1 MTNDGARGFAPPTA
15 GPASGPN
22 GRPLPPPRATE
33 LQSEP
38 EPSPHPNR
46 AMIAAVAFGIIV
58 LIGLAVFAL
67 ASGGSSSVA
76 NSGGFLQ
83 PVRADPSGTKRTFDV
98 DGKFSPA
105 KVIDGLLLLVDTNDQ
120 GTISEVKAV
129 TLKDGKA
136 AWSHS
141 AEAFTTVGALLFI
154 NDSGHLRQ
162 LDTAGKVV
170 GASKSIDD
178 TALLGSKNGRLI
190 VYGATATSAIDPATL
205 KVVADNITPT
215 SCSPNGSF
223 CVLVRYDAT
232 SNTSTVT
239 LIDMSTGK
247 SIGKP
252 VDVNG
257 FANSYALDDGRFVL
271 LDGSD
276 LVIDA
281 RTAKELS
288 RTPVSTGSK
297 LDLVV
302 GDLAIVQNE
311 AGGLRVWSLAAKPA
325 ALGATGPHGFIQ
337 PSSDAKT
344 VLVATDTGVQAC
356 ALGDKG
362 FSCRTMIDGGNTEVA
377 VGQFYVTSDKS
388 ATAYDI
394 STDKKLWS
402 IDKRL
407 TQLFQALDGKVAL
420 YSFSGTTT
428 TITVYG

>member
-1 MTNDGARGFAPPTA
+1 MTNDGGRGFAPPSA
-15 GPASGPN
+15 EPASGPN

-38 EPSPHPNR
+38 EPPPYPNR
-46 AMIAAVAFGIIV
+46 AVIAAVAFGIIV

-67 ASGGSSSVA
+67 VSGGRSTGA

-83 PVRADPSGTKRTFDV
+83 PVRADSSRTKRTFDV

-105 KVIDGLLLLVDTNDQ
+105 KVIDGILLLVDTNDQ
-120 GTISEVKAV
+120 GTISEIKAV
-129 TLKDGKA
+129 TLKDGKT

-141 AEAFTTVGALLFI
+141 AESFTTVGSLLFI

-162 LDTAGKVV
+162 LDTTGKVF
-170 GASKSIDD
+170 GASKTIDA

-190 VYGATATSAIDPATL
+190 VYGPKAISAIDPITL

-223 CVLVRYDAT
+223 CVLVQYDA
-232 SNTSTVT
+232 SSATSTVA

-276 LVIDA
+276 LVIYA
-281 RTAKELS
+281 KTAKES
-288 RTPVSTGSK
+288 ARAPVSTGSK
-297 LDLVV
+297 LDVVV
-302 GDLAIVQNE
+302 GDLAIVQDQ
-311 AGGLRVWSLAAKPA
+311 AGIPRVWSLATKPA
-325 ALGATGPHGFIQ
+325 ALGATGPNGFIQ
-337 PSSDAKT
+337 LSSDVNT
-344 VLVATDTGVQAC
+344 VLVTADKGVQVC
-356 ALGDKG
+356 VVGDKG
-362 FSCRTMIDGGNTEVA
+362 FSCRPAIDGGNTQVA
-377 VGQFYVTSDKS
+377 VGQFYVTNDKS
-388 ATAYDI
+388 ATANDI
-394 STDKKLWS
+394 AKDKKLWS
-402 IDKRL
+402 INKL
-407 TQLFQALDGKVAL
+407 PTQLFQALDGKIAL
-420 YSFSGTTT
+420 YSFGNTTT

>member
-1 MTNDGARGFAPPTA
+1 MTNDGTPGFAPPLA
-15 GPASGPN
+15 GTASGPN

-38 EPSPHPNR
+38 EPPPGPNR
-46 AMIAAVAFGIIV
+46 AVIAAVAFGIIL

-76 NSGGFLQ
+76 NAGGFLQ

-105 KVIDGLLLLVDTNDQ
+105 KVINGLLLLVDTNDQ
-120 GTISEVKAV
+120 GTISKVKAV

-141 AEAFTTVGALLFI
+141 AESFTAVGSLMFI

-162 LDTAGKVV
+162 LDTAGKLV

-178 TALLGSKNGRLI
+178 TSVLGTVNGRLI
-190 VYGATATSAIDPATL
+190 VYGPTATSAIDPATL

-223 CVLVRYDAT
+223 CVLVEYDASST
-232 SNTSTVT
+232 TSTVT

-252 VDVNG
+252 VDVGG
-257 FANSYALDDGRFVL
+257 FANSYALDDGRFVV

-276 LVIDA
+276 LVIYSK
-281 RTAKELS
+281 TGKESS
-288 RTPVSTGSK
+288 RTSVSAGSK
-297 LDLVV
+297 LALVV

-311 AGGLRVWSLAAKPA
+311 VGTPRAWSLTAKPA
-325 ALGATGPHGFIQ
+325 ALGATGPHGFIR
-337 PSSDAKT
+337 PSSDGKI
-344 VLVATDTGVQAC
+344 VLVATDNGVQAC
-356 ALGDKG
+356 ALGEKG
-362 FSCRTMIDGGNTEVA
+362 FSCRTVIDGGNTEVA
-377 VGQFYVTSDKS
+377 VGQFYVTSATS

-394 STDKKLWS
+394 SNDKKLWS
-402 IDKRL
+402 INKRL

-420 YSFSGTTT
+420 YSFGNTTT
-428 TITVYG
+428 TITIYG